1 MTDSTL
7 TWSIAGTGGIAAVF
21 AQCIQASNSGTVGNV
36 ISRTM
41 ASAEAFCATHGGTPT
56 VDATAAL
63 RNADAVYVATPHPM
77 HKAMAIEALRA
88 GVPVLCEK
96 PMTSTGADTLEV
108 VQAARDFGTPLVE
121 AWMYRCHPQIAEA
134 VAMLQSGAIGH
145 VTHVHSTF
153 GFAADVPK
161 AHRLRNPELGG
172 GAILDIGGYVMSSAM
187 LFGAE
192 MGQNDVP
199 SLLEA
204 HGTFDAT
211 GVDAEAAAVVAFD
224 SGVQATLQVSII
236 NALGTE
242 VRIEGTEG
250 VLELPCPFL
259 PESRRQG
266 VRGTLVLNG
275 EPRHLVAD
283 MDCFSLEARA
293 MAACVASGTIEP
305 AWPLLSHEASVTL
318 ANTLDAWSG
327 ALESSA

>member
-1 MTDSTL
+1 M
-7 TWSIAGTGGIAAVF
+7 
-21 AQCIQASNSGTVGNV
+21 
-36 ISRTM
+36 
-41 ASAEAFCATHGGTPT
+41 
-56 VDATAAL
+56 
-63 RNADAVYVATPHPM
+63 
-77 HKAMAIEALRA
+77 
-88 GVPVLCEK
+88 
-96 PMTSTGADTLEV
+96 
-108 VQAARDFGTPLVE
+108 
-121 AWMYRCHPQIAEA
+121 
-134 VAMLQSGAIGH
+134 
-145 VTHVHSTF
+145 
-153 GFAADVPK
+153 
-161 AHRLRNPELGG
+161 
-172 GAILDIGGYVMSSAM
+172 
-187 LFGAE
+187 
-192 MGQNDVP
+192 P

-204 HGTFDAT
+204 HVTFDAT
-211 GVDAEAAAVVAFD
+211 GVDAEAAAVVAFG

-236 NALGTE
+236 NAWGTE

-305 AWPLLSHEASVTL
+305 SWPLLSHEASVTL